1 VVFGTLAYGVV
12 GSINAVLYL
21 YTPEIYPTRIRA
33 IGTGLA
39 TSWLRL
45 ASAVAPALVGVLV
58 NAKGISSVFLMF
70 AGVSLIGALVALRM
84 IETRGRQLEQ
94 ISA

>member
-1 VVFGTLAYGVV
+1 
-12 GSINAVLYL
+12 
-21 YTPEIYPTRIRA
+21 
-33 IGTGLA
+33 
-39 TSWLRL
+39 LRL

-58 NAKGISSVFLMF
+58 KAQGISSVFLMF

-94 ISA
+94 ISV